1 MILTS
6 LMLGCSGPET
16 TVGPSMTAIR
26 GWAPAPVPT
35 PGLILADDLEFLIGL
50 LEDPAVPPGFRKEAA
65 TRLARSTDVDAAE
78 AIARVLR
85 GDDEGVRKAVLEG
98 LRLASP
104 LPLPVVR
111 TLVTLVEDGVLNPD
125 SVALVLGGDSGLSV
139 QLVVDRIAEL
149 GERERRIR
157 LYDLLGRLG
166 DPLAP
171 SSLVEAIGR
180 VEDAE
185 ERAAIDSAL
194 QRWSN
199 MKAGMTPADWQAWW
213 TSLSMEGDDSQGMRR
228 LANRIASES
237 ARASAAEARALD
249 AESRAERLAG
259 QIAELHAKLLAL
271 LPEVE
276 QVDRIQGMLRDEEA
290 LVRLAAIGQVERM
303 LRDARVLPDGIRQEM
318 IIGLGDADPNIRIRA
333 AEVLDAMGAADFAA
347 TLVRSLEKESD
358 PEVIRAG
365 LRVLGS
371 RPRPEAV
378 PFALE
383 RLRNADGET
392 ERLAAG
398 VIASVAIEG
407 ALDPA
412 VREQVRQRFAEDRGS
427 IDSRDEATLAVLL
440 ADQPD
445 QEVDLL
451 DDEEES
457 VRRGAAEAYRTLG
470 RRDLLLARARNQTV
484 ARVAIQAWAAAD
496 DSVGEENVRAL
507 LELRP
512 DATGP
517 DAEID
522 VATWRSA
529 MARILQA
536 MAVEDIASSEQL
548 LADEPGLLENR
559 CAMLRR
565 GTSPDS
571 SLGPDARIQ
580 LHGLLGRNLLVAGR
594 PLEAAAELRSAGGE
608 EVESPLREELF
619 TAYLLAEEW
628 EDASRL
634 EPAPEAWVV
643 FLENRPGLEA
653 EFARRLAD
661 EIDRRFEG
669 RLDDAFVGRIDA
681 IRDRFATVTTLGG

>member
-1 MILTS
+1 
-6 LMLGCSGPET
+6 
-16 TVGPSMTAIR
+16 MTAIR
-26 GWAPAPVPT
+26 GWTPAPALVSP
-35 PGLILADDLEFLIGL
+35 DDLDFLIGL
-50 LEDPAVPPGFRKEAA
+50 LEDPAVPPGFRREAA
-65 TRLARSTDVDAAE
+65 TRLARSTGDEAAE

-85 GDDEGVRKAVLEG
+85 GEDENIRKAVLDG
-98 LRLASP
+98 LRIAAP

-111 TLVTLVEDGVLNPD
+111 NLVTLVEDGVLSPD
-125 SVALVLGGDSGLSV
+125 SVALVLGGDSGISV
-139 QLVVDRIAEL
+139 QLVVDRISEL
-149 GERERRIR
+149 EERERRIR

-171 SSLVEAIGR
+171 SSLVDAIGR
-180 VEDAE
+180 VQDKE
-185 ERAAIDSAL
+185 ELAAIDSAL

-199 MKAGMTPADWQAWW
+199 MKGGMTPAQWQAWW
-213 TSLSMEGDDSQGMRR
+213 TSLSMEGDESQGMRR
-228 LANRIASES
+228 LANRIASEA
-237 ARASAAEARALD
+237 ARASAAEARALE
-249 AESRAERLAG
+249 AEARADRLVG
-259 QIAELHAKLLAL
+259 QIAELHARLLAL
-271 LPEVE
+271 LPEAE

-303 LRDARVLPDGIRQEM
+303 LRDARVLPDGIRQDM
-318 IIGLGDADPNIRIRA
+318 LIGLGDSNPDIRIRA

-347 TLVRSLEKESD
+347 TLIRSLEKESD

-378 PFALE
+378 PFALQ

-407 ALDPA
+407 ALDA
-412 VREQVRQRFAEDRGS
+412 EAREQVRRRFAEDRGS
-427 IDSRDEATLAVLL
+427 IDTRDEATLAVLL

-445 QEVDLL
+445 QEVALL

-470 RRDLLLARARNQTV
+470 RRDLLLSRSNNQTV

-496 DSVGEENVRAL
+496 EPVGEENVRAL

-512 DATGP
+512 DPTGS

-522 VATWRSA
+522 VVTWRSA

-536 MAVEDIASSEQL
+536 MRVEDIASAEKL
-548 LADEPGLLENR
+548 LAGEPELLENR

-565 GTSPDS
+565 GTDPGS
-571 SLGPDARIQ
+571 SLDAGARTE
-580 LHGLLGRNLLVAGR
+580 LHTLLGRNLLGAGR
-594 PLEAAAELRSAGGE
+594 PLEAAAALRAAGGE
-608 EVESPLREELF
+608 DPESPLRNELF
-619 TAYLLAEEW
+619 TAFLLAEEW
-628 EDASRL
+628 EDAARL
-634 EPAPEAWVV
+634 EPDPEAWVV
-643 FLENRPGLEA
+643 FLENRPDLEV

-661 EIDRRFEG
+661 EIDRRFDG
-669 RLDDAFVGRIDA
+669 RLDDGIVGRIDVV
-681 IRDRFATVTTLGG
+681 RDRFAPATTLGG